1 MGTSAALPLALHPTQ
16 LLMELPLQ
24 LLQLLLQLLLLLQ
37 HQPQLE
43 LATTV
48 LLLARLM
55 RSPAISRMALS
66 ARLTSLLVP
75 NPQWHPAPSRMSLVP
90 PTAPWSA
97 VCLPVTAALVPLA
110 VIRLMAC
117 ATGLLPS
124 RLARPSSS
132 RSRWLSELLT

>member
-48 LLLARLM
+48 LLLASLM

-66 ARLTSLLVP
+66 ARQHAALTLTAQLTSLLVP
-75 NPQWHPAPSRMSLVP
+75 NPQWHPAPSRMS
-90 PTAPWSA
+90 
-97 VCLPVTAALVPLA
+97 LVPLA

-132 RSRWLSELLT
+132 PSRWLS